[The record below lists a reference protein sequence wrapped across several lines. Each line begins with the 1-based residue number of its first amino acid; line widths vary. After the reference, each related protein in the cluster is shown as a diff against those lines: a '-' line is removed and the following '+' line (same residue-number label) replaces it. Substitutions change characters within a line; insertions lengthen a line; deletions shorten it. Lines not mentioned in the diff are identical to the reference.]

1 LRIAIDC
8 TAAVR
13 QGGGVGR
20 YTRGLVEALAG
31 IDRRSEYVLFMAG
44 GGAGSVEA
52 WRGEGLPVFQVAG
65 FPANF
70 HLRAVPLSNR
80 VLAILWHRLG
90 FPLPVEIFTGG
101 VDIFHSPDFV
111 LPPVRGAKTIVTVH
125 DLSFMRTPQCAPSSL
140 RAYLNKVVP
149 RSVGRADMILAD
161 SQNTRRDII
170 ALLDIA
176 PQKTEVVP
184 AGVEFRFRPI
194 DQAAE
199 LERVQR
205 RYKLER
211 PFILSV
217 GTLEPR
223 KNFVGLVEAYSLLIG
238 ARNRERNNERSLLK
252 LVIAGGKGW
261 LYEEIF
267 ATVERLNL
275 SERVIFPGFV
285 ADEDLPALYN
295 LAELFAFPSFYEGFG
310 LPALEAMACGTPVVT
325 SNSSSLPEVVGQA
338 GIMVEAQDTEGLAQ
352 AMERVLHDED
362 LRRSM
367 SEKGLRQA
375 KQFTWEKAV
384 KKLLKAYER
393 LG

>member
-1 LRIAIDC
+1 MRIAIDC

-20 YTRGLVEALAG
+20 YTRGLVETLAG
-31 IDRRSEYVLFMAG
+31 IDRRSEYVLFIAG
-44 GGAGSVEA
+44 EGIGRVEA
-52 WRGEGLPVFQVAG
+52 WKGEGLPGFGVSG

-70 HLRAVPLSNR
+70 HLRAVPLSHR
-80 VLAILWHRLG
+80 ILTILWHRLG
-90 FPLPVEIFTGG
+90 VPLPVEIFTGG
-101 VDIFHSPDFV
+101 VDIFHAPDFV

-125 DLSFMRTPQCAPSSL
+125 DLSFMRTPHCAPPRL
-140 RAYLNKVVP
+140 RAYLNEVVP
-149 RSVGRADMILAD
+149 RSIGRADVILAD
-161 SQNTRRDII
+161 SQNTRHDII
-170 ALLDIA
+170 ALLDVAPEKIA
-176 PQKTEVVP
+176 VVP
-184 AGVEFRFRPI
+184 AGVESRFRPI

-205 RYKLER
+205 HYKLER

-223 KNFVGLVEAYSLLIG
+223 KNFVGLIEAYKLLG
-238 ARNRERNNERSLLK
+238 EARNRDLK

-275 SERVIFPGFV
+275 NERVIFPGFV

-295 LAELFAFPSFYEGFG
+295 LAQLFAFPSFYEGFG
-310 LPALEAMACGTPVVT
+310 LPPLEAMACGTPVVT

-352 AMERVLHDED
+352 AMERVSNDED

-367 SEKGLRQA
+367 REAGLRQA
-375 KQFTWEKAV
+375 KQFTWEEAV
-384 KKLLKAYER
+384 KKLLKAYRR
-393 LG
+393 LGHELERP